1 MTLYRHS
8 IERLRPVPAA
18 HMHRHVGQRITM
30 VGWLVTEKPV
40 ETRRGQ
46 AMEFVTLE
54 DTTALYD
61 ATLFPNVY
69 RRCHQHLAANR
80 AYLVRGLVEEVFDV
94 VMLTVTELQPLD
106 PEPVREPAWNGAQD
120 AWYGESCDAP
130 PQQPPPFSLPH

>member
-8 IERLRPVPAA
+8 IERLRPVPAT

-69 RRCHQHLAANR
+69 RHCHQLLAPNR
-80 AYLVRGLVEEVFDV
+80 AYLVRGLAEEVFGV
-94 VMLTVTELQPLD
+94 VTLTVADLQPLD
-106 PEPVREPAWNGAQD
+106 AEPVHEPARNDARE

-130 PQQPPPFSLPH
+130 SQQPPPFSLPH

>member
-8 IERLRPVPAA
+8 IERLRPVPAT

-69 RRCHQHLAANR
+69 RRCHQLLAPNR
-80 AYLVRGLVEEVFDV
+80 AYLVRGLAEEVFGV
-94 VMLTVTELQPLD
+94 VTLTVADLQPLD
-106 PEPVREPAWNGAQD
+106 AEPVHEPAWNDARE

-130 PQQPPPFSLPH
+130 SQQPPPFSLPH